1 MGEMVEGDFFMGKL
15 ILVTGGARS
24 GKSTFAENLIN
35 ASYEDVLYIA
45 TAIPYDEE
53 MVERI
58 KKHREQRPSKWGT
71 YEGYKELGQVLKDN
85 TSEAVLLDCITIMVT
100 NLMFDYMGE
109 EDINNCNAEL
119 MEEYILEQINQLVD
133 GTKAFAGTTV
143 LVTNEVGSG
152 LVPESKLS
160 RVFRDM
166 AGRVNQKI
174 AGRADEVYLVVSGI
188 PVKIKGEA

>member
-1 MGEMVEGDFFMGKL
+1 MGKL

-24 GKSTFAENLIN
+24 GKSTFAENLIK

-45 TAIPYDEE
+45 TAIPYDGE

-58 KKHREQRPSKWGT
+58 KKHREQRPSKWET
-71 YEGYKELGQVLKDN
+71 YEGYKDLGQVLNNN
-85 TSEAVLLDCITIMVT
+85 TSEAVLLDCMTIMVT

-109 EDINNCNAEL
+109 EDINDCDTEL
-119 MEEYILEQINQLVD
+119 MEKYILEQINQLID
-133 GTKAFAGTTV
+133 GTRAYAGTTV

-160 RVFRDM
+160 RVFRDI
-166 AGRVNQKI
+166 AGRVNQRI
-174 AGRADEVYLVVSGI
+174 AGKAEEVYLVVSGI
-188 PVKIKGEA
+188 PVRIKGEA